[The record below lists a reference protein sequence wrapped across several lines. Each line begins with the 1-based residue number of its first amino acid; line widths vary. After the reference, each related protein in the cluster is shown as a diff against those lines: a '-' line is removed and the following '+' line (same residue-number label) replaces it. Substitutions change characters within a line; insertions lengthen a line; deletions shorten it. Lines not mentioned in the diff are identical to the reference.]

1 MTIKQPTWL
10 ILSHGFNMDG
20 RAASH
25 TITDKIP
32 HLRAAGIT
40 PIVISARTG
49 RLDREVEHHQLF
61 PLGPVGLRFDLRHVL
76 RQRWGKDWR
85 YRLTMLLATLLLMP
99 GIVIEKALRP
109 LESQWSWWWP
119 AYRKGLKLIREG
131 RVSVIYST
139 GGAYAAHVA
148 GYHLKLATGLPWIAE
163 VHDPLIMPGSSPQ
176 NAQQRMQADVERMIC
191 EKADLPFWFTEQA
204 LASAR
209 RRHPVLGER
218 GQMIIPGADA
228 PKAHLPPYTPGP
240 KMILGHFGS
249 LSTSRHLA
257 GVIEAMNRLRE
268 QASNPPE
275 IELHIYGTDLDSHTA
290 AAIEKY
296 GKQVTVRHFGR
307 LERDPVTG
315 KSGRQQVLEKMRA
328 ADVLVLQH
336 GIEPFCEEYIPSK
349 LYEYLWMKRPIL
361 GLVYRNPQLSRLLSD
376 LGHPAVAA
384 DDVKSQTQVLQELY
398 TQWQQTGLPDREQ
411 ESPYTTAN
419 AVQAILAHTAALNDK
434 QANLS

>member
-1 MTIKQPTWL
+1 
-10 ILSHGFNMDG
+10 
-20 RAASH
+20 
-25 TITDKIP
+25 
-32 HLRAAGIT
+32 
-40 PIVISARTG
+40 
-49 RLDREVEHHQLF
+49 
-61 PLGPVGLRFDLRHVL
+61 
-76 RQRWGKDWR
+76 
-85 YRLTMLLATLLLMP
+85 
-99 GIVIEKALRP
+99 
-109 LESQWSWWWP
+109 
-119 AYRKGLKLIREG
+119 
-131 RVSVIYST
+131 
-139 GGAYAAHVA
+139 
-148 GYHLKLATGLPWIAE
+148 
-163 VHDPLIMPGSSPQ
+163 
-176 NAQQRMQADVERMIC
+176 
-191 EKADLPFWFTEQA
+191 
-204 LASAR
+204 
-209 RRHPVLGER
+209 
-218 GQMIIPGADA
+218 MIIPGADA

-361 GLVYRNPQLSRLLSD
+361 GLVYRNPQLSRMLSEQ
-376 LGHPAVAA
+376 GHPVVDA
-384 DDVKSQTQVLQELY
+384 DDVNGQAQALQHLY
-398 TQWQQTGLPDREQ
+398 AKWKDKRLADLEQ
-411 ESPYTTAN
+411 DSPYTTAN
-419 AVQAILAHTAALNDK
+419 AVQSILSYAAILIHSQEK
-434 QANLS
+434 HP